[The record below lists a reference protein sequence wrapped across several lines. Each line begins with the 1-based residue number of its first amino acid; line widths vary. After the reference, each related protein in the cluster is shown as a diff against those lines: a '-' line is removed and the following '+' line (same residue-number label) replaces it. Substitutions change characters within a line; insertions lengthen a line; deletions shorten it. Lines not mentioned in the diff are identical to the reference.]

1 MVGAHL
7 DRLRLGR
14 YPTGLM
20 ASTSEPVTAP
30 EEEVDASID
39 DAEVSEALL
48 AGARAPT
55 QATPPKRFSDLPE
68 RRLRVAGR
76 MLKRPGTFHRLLWGW
91 LFRRVAFDE
100 RHIDRL
106 QDEHRNGDVV
116 LVMHH
121 HSLLDYL
128 YFNYAFLRFGLPLV
142 YFANH
147 ISMRWFRPA
156 WKIVL
161 SLVGRLL
168 RRSPATLT
176 DAELLAYGLE
186 RGRPSLLFIKHRG
199 LWPWSPDQPDDE
211 LLKVILTAQL
221 ERETAVSGSDEL
233 VSRPIYLIP
242 QLLVWSQNPNR
253 YKRSLSD
260 MVFGDPEAPG
270 RLRKGIN
277 FLINRR
283 RAFVQL
289 GDAINVSEFL
299 ANESPAL
306 SPQDLATKLRY
317 EVLQRMQREERVIKG
332 PILKDAR
339 RIRQEILRT
348 PEMAQ
353 EIRRIAEQDG
363 QSQETIEKRVNKYLR
378 EMGADFSMSYIEM
391 MLLILTVTFER
402 MYSEIVADLD
412 GLERVREAGRE
423 APLVLLPCHRSH
435 VDYLVISYLFYVN
448 GLICPHIAAG
458 QNLNFFPLGHI
469 FRRCGAFFLRR
480 SFKTESETYRVTFR
494 EYVRKLVREGYWL
507 EFFPEGGRSRTGKML
522 PPKLGVL
529 GTIIDSIRTGSAP
542 DVRLVPIYVGYE
554 RVIEERAYT
563 QELTGA
569 SKKRENITGLLKTT
583 QVLWSKFGRLY
594 VSFAEPF
601 SVLEAIEE
609 AGVAELEA
617 SDPRYKAF
625 VRRMGY
631 RVLSGIQDVAL
642 VTPSALTALAL
653 LMHPTR
659 GVHRE
664 MLIRKVGFL
673 LNVASHKGAPLS
685 KTIVHALKINRPEVA
700 TAVAAAEEAGQPGH
714 PLAWGEAHDVALA
727 RGRAVEDAVDEVLQR
742 YVSEKLITVHTFEQ
756 GDVYALAD
764 DQRVNLEF
772 YKNNIVHLF
781 IPEAILA
788 AALRSQG
795 AGKQATE
802 AALREAAAFLSQILK
817 YDFVYDPDM
826 TFDEQFD
833 RTLASF
839 ENAELIDRRQ
849 GLDPEGPGLIRATND
864 PRGQTVLAGLHQI
877 LEPWLESYWILAST
891 IEESLSEEMSQ
902 KEFFRQAQVNA
913 QRRFQVGDIRCPESA
928 SSVTFKHALDA
939 YIEMDLVGRRRKGRD
954 TLLVRLPPRR
964 DDATAQHIASRLSE
978 YFSR

>member
-1 MVGAHL
+1 
-7 DRLRLGR
+7 
-14 YPTGLM
+14 M
-20 ASTSEPVTAP
+20 ASTGEPVPAVDHTNSP
-30 EEEVDASID
+30 PNDEEEVR
-39 DAEVSEALL
+39 EALL
-48 AGARAPT
+48 AGARAPC
-55 QATPPKRFSDLPE
+55 QAAPPKRFSDLPE
-68 RRLRVAGR
+68 RRLKVASR
-76 MLKRPGTFHRLLWGW
+76 MLKRPGTIHRMMWGW

-106 QDEHRNGDVV
+106 HEAHRTGDVV

-147 ISMRWFRPA
+147 ITMQWFKPA
-156 WKIVL
+156 WKLVF
-161 SLVGRLL
+161 SLFGRLI
-168 RRSPATLT
+168 RRRPASLT
-176 DAELLAYGLE
+176 DPEVLAYGLE
-186 RGRPSLLFIKHRG
+186 RGRPALLFVKRRG
-199 LWPWSPDQPDDE
+199 LWPWSPEQPDDA
-211 LLKVILTAQL
+211 LLEVVLTAQL
-221 ERETAVSGSDEL
+221 ERETAVAGSDDQ
-233 VSRPIYLIP
+233 VARPIFLIP

-253 YKRSLSD
+253 YKRTLSD

-289 GDAINVSEFL
+289 GDPINVSEFL

-306 SPQDLATKLRY
+306 GTQALAAKLRY
-317 EVLQRMQREERVIKG
+317 EIMQRMQREERVIKG

-348 PEMAQ
+348 PEMTQ
-353 EIRRIAEQDG
+353 EIRRLAEKDG
-363 QSQETIEKRVNKYLR
+363 VATEVVESRVQKYLQ

-480 SFKTESETYRVTFR
+480 SFKTESEAYRMTFR

-554 RVIEERAYT
+554 RVIEERAYK

-601 SVLEAIEE
+601 SVKEAIDE
-609 AGVAELEA
+609 AGVGDLEA
-617 SDPRYKAF
+617 DDPRYKAF

-664 MLIRKVGFL
+664 NLLRKVGFL
-673 LNVASHKGAPLS
+673 LNIACHKGAPLS
-685 KTIVHALKINRPEVA
+685 KTIEHALKINRPEVA
-700 TAVAAAEEAGQPGH
+700 TAVAEAEEAGQPSH
-714 PLAWGEAHDVALA
+714 PLALGEASDVALA
-727 RGRAVEDAVDEVLQR
+727 RGVAVQDAVDEVLSR
-742 YVSEKLITVHTFEQ
+742 YETEKFVTVHNFEK
-756 GDVYALAD
+756 GNVYTLAD
-764 DQRVNLEF
+764 DQRMNLEF

-802 AALREAAAFLSQILK
+802 AALREAASFLSQTLK
-817 YDFVYDPDM
+817 YDFVYDPAM

-833 RTLASF
+833 RSLAAF
-839 ENAELIDRRQ
+839 ENAGLIDRRQ
-849 GLDPEGPGLIRATND
+849 GLDAEGPGLIRATSD

-877 LEPWLESYWILAST
+877 LQPWLESYWILAST
-891 IEESLSEEMSQ
+891 IDESLTEEISQ
-902 KEFFRQAQVNA
+902 KEFFRTAQTNA

-939 YIEMDLVGRRRKGRD
+939 YVEMDLVSRRKKGRD
-954 TLLVRLPPRR
+954 TLLVQLPARR
-964 DDATAQHIASRLSE
+964 DDATAGVIASRLST